1 MINPMNIPMGAG
13 IARIPTFVSKDLK
26 GDVRRMARGN
36 IPKVDKSLKSSNVVS
51 QHDIGRIDRA
61 MEKAINI
68 YERMEDDKRIGEL
81 TPDKLS
87 NLNNKIALL
96 NQQLPRNMEIPEVLG
111 GFKKGGNVK
120 KTGLYQLHKGEKVIP
135 AKDVK
140 KNKKKN

>member
-1 MINPMNIPMGAG
+1 MNVPAG
-13 IARIPTFVSKDLK
+13 IVRMPTFMSKDLK

-36 IPKVDKSLKSSNVVS
+36 IPKVDKNLKSSNVVS

-68 YERMEDDKRIGEL
+68 YERMQDDKRTGDL
-81 TPDKLS
+81 TPDKLA

-96 NQQLPRNMEIPEVLG
+96 NQQLPRDMEIPEVLG
-111 GFKKGGNVK
+111 GFKKGGNVM
-120 KTGLYQLHKGEKVIP
+120 KTGLYQLHKGEKVI
-135 AKDVK
+135 ASKDVK